1 MKSYQQFLL
10 SEADTSDATNVEQA
24 ICVAY
29 NDLKGHDDPVA
40 AAGIEPKNWTKV
52 KKELRQTGKAVAKDL
67 GNVGKVL
74 IHSGSGSSKTYYAK
88 GRDVTPKTDL
98 FGDNNNRFSLK
109 KAGESGAGAQLMS
122 AKSGEAS
129 GVLRGA
135 IAHFEANEGASI
147 ARDGAFNEVFKIIE
161 EDMLAASRNDLNVEV
176 RKGKND
182 FQKWYFAVRLKELKK
197 KGLKDDKGK
206 KYKDKPLLNHIKDEL
221 SDMGA
226 APTKSKGKNLID
238 GAMISRA
245 DFDIKMQ
252 QYIKSSVAIGDVKV
266 SARHLEKVSPKELT
280 KSALKTQIVDII
292 KTSMEAENWKIKIK
306 EFLENNNELKKW
318 LVYEAASGLYKFTGK
333 ASVGSKYTGGE
344 TAVAN
349 TMLVFHNG
357 GVKKKEDVFPWSM
370 ANTALASNV
379 SVDFKGG
386 GRSKYPKLGIA
397 AAYEP
402 KGHPL
407 FEESITSIINEE
419 YESFQ
424 SQLLTEG
431 YFSDL
436 KDTIVTKV
444 QAAAKYLWE
453 NIIKRVIQKMKEW
466 AAKGIT
472 VLLEILGYEIEGEV
486 SMATP
491 SW

>member
-1 MKSYQQFLL
+1 
-10 SEADTSDATNVEQA
+10 
-24 ICVAY
+24 
-29 NDLKGHDDPVA
+29 
-40 AAGIEPKNWTKV
+40 
-52 KKELRQTGKAVAKDL
+52 
-67 GNVGKVL
+67 
-74 IHSGSGSSKTYYAK
+74 
-88 GRDVTPKTDL
+88 
-98 FGDNNNRFSLK
+98 
-109 KAGESGAGAQLMS
+109 
-122 AKSGEAS
+122 
-129 GVLRGA
+129 
-135 IAHFEANEGASI
+135 
-147 ARDGAFNEVFKIIE
+147 
-161 EDMLAASRNDLNVEV
+161 
-176 RKGKND
+176 
-182 FQKWYFAVRLKELKK
+182 
-197 KGLKDDKGK
+197 
-206 KYKDKPLLNHIKDEL
+206 
-221 SDMGA
+221 
-226 APTKSKGKNLID
+226 
-238 GAMISRA
+238 
-245 DFDIKMQ
+245 
-252 QYIKSSVAIGDVKV
+252 
-266 SARHLEKVSPKELT
+266 
-280 KSALKTQIVDII
+280 
-292 KTSMEAENWKIKIK
+292 MEAENWKIKIK